1 MASYKVRIN
10 GFARSVESS
19 DPDKPLLYA
28 LRGLGLTATK
38 FGCGLG
44 QCGTCTVLID
54 GQAARSCQTAIADVQ
69 GKSVTTLDWGRLRP
83 RTRFEP
89 EIGWTA
95 KSGIA
100 QVSRG
105 RRARSWPSRPEA

>member
-54 GQAARSCQTAIADVQ
+54 GQAARSCQTTIADVQ
-69 GKSVTTLDWGRLRP
+69 GKSVTTLEGLGSASAPHSGSGRLHPGASAAVRLLH
-83 RTRFEP
+83 EWLDH
-89 EIGWTA
+89 EC
-95 KSGIA
+95 
-100 QVSRG
+100 
-105 RRARSWPSRPEA
+105 